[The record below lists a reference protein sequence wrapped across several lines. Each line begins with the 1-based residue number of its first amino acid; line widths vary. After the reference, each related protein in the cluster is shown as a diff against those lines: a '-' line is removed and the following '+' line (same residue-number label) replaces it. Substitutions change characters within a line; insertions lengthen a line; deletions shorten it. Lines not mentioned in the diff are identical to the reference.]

1 MFKIVRFLILL
12 PAFSVAA
19 EAIAAPPP
27 DAHSETKVHSHSW
40 LSPKSHSEIDDH
52 QIPTATWVN
61 PKGQVKFCLLCI
73 HGLGLNSHSFDQFG
87 KQMIKQGA
95 AVYAIDV
102 RGFGQWRQIEGHSDI
117 DFANA
122 LTDIQKTLQSI
133 RQHYPRV
140 PVFLLGESMGGAIV
154 LRATAM
160 YPDLVDGL
168 VSSVPTGSRYKQ
180 TGTEFKVATELVTGA
195 NKKHDIGKQVIA
207 QATQNAEMR
216 EHWENDERNRVD
228 FSAKELVRFQKFM
241 NENHEITKAIT
252 NKPILLVQGCND
264 ELVKSNSTWELF
276 NELLVKD
283 KTFLSVPYE
292 HLIFEEQEHADKGL
306 NDTVNR
312 LLAVWLT
319 AHTPTASAAGAVL
332 GHEDNQQAGQQQ
344 QGSKKQQPGAATN
357 KRQPDGGYIPG
368 QPVQFHT
375 YGTGQA
381 STPGPKHPVHVRK
394 R

>member
-12 PAFSVAA
+12 PVAVAA
-19 EAIAAPPP
+19 EAIAAPAP
-27 DAHSETKVHSHSW
+27 DAYSKTKVHSHSW
-40 LSPKSHSEIDDH
+40 LSPKSHPEIDDH

-117 DFANA
+117 DFDNT
-122 LTDIQKTLQSI
+122 LTDIQKILQSI
-133 RQHYPRV
+133 RQRYPRV

-168 VSSVPTGSRYKQ
+168 VSSVPAGSRYKQ

-252 NKPILLVQGCND
+252 NKPILLIQGCND

-276 NELLVKD
+276 NQILVKD

-292 HLIFEEQEHADKGL
+292 HLVFEEQEHADKGL

-319 AHTPTASAAGAVL
+319 AHTPTASAAGAAL
-332 GHEDNQQAGQQQ
+332 GLEEHDEPTVRRQKPEEQQSASKNNQLPPHQH
-344 QGSKKQQPGAATN
+344 AAIHN
-357 KRQPDGGYIPG
+357 NLKR
-368 QPVQFHT
+368 
-375 YGTGQA
+375 
-381 STPGPKHPVHVRK
+381 
-394 R
+394 